1 MAKTSR
7 VKTTG
12 IMGIV
17 ISAILLILI
26 VALTIASVM
35 ANSSITLWWSS
46 FSQTGNSALPEN
58 VTRESLTENMKEI
71 GTEVMEEGAVLLENN
86 NDVLP
91 LSTNST
97 VNLVG
102 YYGVNAL
109 VASGGSVSVGS
120 TNISSVT
127 LKEGLEAAGL
137 TVNESLYNAQVALNG
152 DERYQNIFSMVES
165 YEIAEYGLADL
176 EDELTAAESVSQTA
190 IYVMGR
196 TAAEKN
202 DPITN
207 NASFDGDTMTSSG
220 WGAQADG
227 KQVENGHYLEFT
239 DTEREML
246 KSLNEHFDNVIVL
259 LNLATPMELGAFEE
273 EGVTP
278 DAVVYMGTTG
288 TYGAYGIGNLLT
300 GKATFSGK
308 LSATYSYDV
317 TDNPAFY
324 TYGTNTYANASEW
337 ADLTKW
343 QSDNVNSLDENYAN
357 YYHYYEGI
365 YVGYRYYE
373 TRYIGND
380 NVYTD
385 EEEAAYQKAV
395 QYPFGY
401 GLSYTDF
408 TWSNAKWNIG
418 NQGGEISVSVDVTNT
433 GDVAGKDVVELYY
446 TAPYIA
452 GGIEKSAV
460 NLGGY
465 VKTDLLNPNET
476 QTVTITMN
484 YDDMASYDY
493 QTEKSYVLD
502 EGTYT
507 LSLRSDAHT
516 VKDSM
521 TKTFD
526 VSSKIVYRDNAD
538 GKRSTDNVAAVN
550 QFDTLTAGD
559 GSITYVSRNDWEGTM
574 PTQRD
579 SEKVVNASQDVI
591 DAILNEVHGSYV
603 DGPDKDEENATA
615 KGWTSDIVTN
625 AENGLTVDQ
634 FAGMEDYDNEAWE
647 SLLDQLSI
655 EDMRTLYTDGA
666 YRVAS
671 VASIGMKLTVDA
683 DSGVGLNATSISQY
697 GVKVPGPQI
706 WAGTFNDEL
715 IEEMAKYIG
724 YDFLLAG
731 AVGIYGPACNLMR
744 SPFNGRNGEYMSE
757 DPLLTGKITA
767 AYDRG
772 AQGVGCYVYN
782 KHYAVYGCAGN
793 ASAMTWLNEQ
803 VLREIYVRHFEI
815 AVKEGGAK
823 GMMVSF
829 SKIGTSL
836 NVASYNLLT
845 TLPREEWG
853 FQGAFVSDGISTTA
867 WNQDLGLLAG
877 LDLVL
882 DASVDS
888 GMTSYQDAVVS
899 SRVTSSIYGRHMMR
913 ESAKRLIYRY
923 CNSAASTAIRD
934 FTPTWIAFIVVFNV
948 ILAAG
953 IVCCVFFMIKP
964 AFFLKKKKAEAEE

>member
-1 MAKTSR
+1 MAKTS
-7 VKTTG
+7 KSAG
-12 IMGIV
+12 IIGIV
-17 ISAILLILI
+17 VSAVLAVLII
-26 VALTIASVM
+26 VLTVASVM

-46 FSQTGNSALPEN
+46 FSETGNSALPEG
-58 VTRESLTENMKEI
+58 VTRETLTEDMERV
-71 GTEVMEEGAVLLENN
+71 GTEVMGEGAVLLENN
-86 NDVLP
+86 GALP
-91 LSTNST
+91 LEKNTT

-127 LKEGLEAAGL
+127 LKEGLEKAGL
-137 TVNESLYNAQVALNG
+137 KVNESLYNAQVDLSE
-152 DERYQNIFSMVES
+152 DDRYQNIFSMVES
-165 YEIAEYGLADL
+165 YEIAEYELADL
-176 EDELTAAESVSQTA
+176 EDELTAAEDVSQTA

-202 DPITN
+202 DPITA
-207 NASFDGDTMTSSG
+207 NAEFDGDEMKSSG

-227 KQVENGHYLEFT
+227 KKAEDGHYLEFT

-246 KSLNEHFDNVIVL
+246 TALNEHFDKVIVL

-273 EGVTP
+273 EAVKP
-278 DAVVYMGTTG
+278 DAVLFIGTTG
-288 TYGAYGIGNLLT
+288 TYGAYGVGKLLT
-300 GKATFSGK
+300 GETNPSGR

-324 TYGTNTYANASEW
+324 TYGTNVYANASEW
-337 ADLTKW
+337 GDLSKW
-343 QSDNVNSLDENYAN
+343 TADNVEALDEHYDK

-380 NVYTD
+380 NVYTA
-385 EEEAAYQKAV
+385 EEEAAYREAV

-408 TWSNAKWNIG
+408 TWSNARWEIG
-418 NQGGEISVSVDVTNT
+418 EKGGTVSVTVDVKND
-433 GDVAGKDVVELYY
+433 GDKAGKDVVQMYY
-446 TAPYIA
+446 TAPYTA

-460 NLGGY
+460 VLGGY
-465 VKTDLLNPNET
+465 AKTELIEPGAT
-476 QTVTITMN
+476 KSVTITMN

-493 QTEKSYVLD
+493 ETEKCYVLD
-502 EGTYT
+502 AGTYT

-516 VKDSM
+516 VKNDL

-526 VSSKIVYRDNAD
+526 VAEKIVYRDNAD
-538 GKRSTDNVAAVN
+538 GKRSTDKVEAVN
-550 QFDTLTAGD
+550 QFDTLSAGD
-559 GSITYVSRNDWEGTM
+559 GSITYVSRADWEGTM
-574 PTQRD
+574 PTVRD
-579 SEKVVNASQDVI
+579 SEKTVNASDAVVK
-591 DAILNEVHGSYV
+591 AILNDVHGSYV
-603 DGPDKDEENATA
+603 DGEDKDAENCAA
-615 KGWTSDIVTN
+615 HGWTEDIVTN
-625 AENGLTVDQ
+625 ADNGLTVDQ
-634 FAGMEDYDNEAWE
+634 FAGMTDYDDPLWDD
-647 SLLDQLSI
+647 LLAQLSI
-655 EDMRTLYTDGA
+655 DDMRTLYTDGA

-697 GVKVPGPQI
+697 GVKVPSPQI
-706 WAGTFNDEL
+706 WAGSYNDAL
-715 IEEMAKYIG
+715 IEDMAKYVG

-772 AQGVGCYVYN
+772 VQGVGCYVYN
-782 KHYAVYGCAGN
+782 KHYAIYGCAGN
-793 ASAMTWLNEQ
+793 ASAMTWLHEQ
-803 VLREIYVRHFEI
+803 ALREIYVRHFEI
-815 AVKEGGAK
+815 AVKEGGAM

-829 SKIGTSL
+829 SKMGTSL
-836 NVASYNLLT
+836 NICSYPLLT

-853 FQGAFVSDGISTTA
+853 FMGAFVSDGISTTA

-882 DASVDS
+882 DANVDS
-888 GMTSYQDAVVS
+888 GMTSYADAMVS
-899 SRVTSSIYGRHMMR
+899 DRVSGTIYGRHMMQ

-934 FTPTWIAFIVVFNV
+934 FTPTWIIFVVLFNV

-953 IVCCVFFMIKP
+953 IVCCVIFMIKP
-964 AFFLKKKKAEAEE
+964 AFFPKKEKA